1 MDDDFPELM
10 INMSNKHDKKNVIL
24 MCLYLCKILKN
35 TAKICQKRAREK
47 GTHKA
52 ICMDEQ

>member
-24 MCLYLCKILKN
+24 MYLYLCKILKN